1 MCHRFG
7 REGKAAR
14 YNGAMRGVG
23 RHSLL
28 AVALCVGAA
37 LLIGTSAP
45 TLTSEA
51 GGQGSGRAGESY
63 AGAVALPSQE
73 SLERIVRDYV
83 ESGEFIGSV
92 LVAHGDEI
100 LLDRSYGY
108 AEIESRQPNM
118 PGTQFRIG
126 SVTKQFTAAA
136 ILLLEQDGLL
146 SLDDRIADHLPDT
159 PPAWSGVTIF
169 HLLTHTSGI
178 PSFTGLRE
186 FHNGTLAPGSA
197 EATVNLVRDRPVEFL
212 PGQRKNYSNSGY
224 VLAGYLLERIAG
236 VSYEEF
242 LRTRIFAPLGMR
254 DSGVEIG
261 HGEAFGH
268 ARGYVRRDGG
278 LYPARPIDI
287 GVLHGAGA
295 LYSTTHDLLR
305 WTRAMFGG
313 EFLSAESLAKLTTP
327 FKDDYALGI
336 AVHRRSG
343 QLVIEH
349 FGGVA
354 GFNSHLAYYPESD
367 VTVVVLANVNG
378 ATPADIACYLGAAFR
393 RG

>member
-1 MCHRFG
+1 
-7 REGKAAR
+7 
-14 YNGAMRGVG
+14 MRLRK
-23 RHSLL
+23 RHTLL
-28 AVALCVGAA
+28 VAALCAGAA
-37 LLIGTSAP
+37 LLISAAAR
-45 TLTSEA
+45 TLTSES
-51 GGQGSGRAGESY
+51 GGRGSERVSESY
-63 AGAVALPSQE
+63 AEAAEPSLHGA
-73 SLERIVRDYV
+73 LERIVRDYV
-83 ESGEFIGSV
+83 GSGEFIGSV
-92 LVAHGDEI
+92 LVARGGEI

-108 AEIESRQPNM
+108 ADIESGRPNT

-146 SLDDRIADHLPDT
+146 SLDDRIADHLPHT

-186 FHNGTLAPGSA
+186 FHNGTLALGSV

-224 VLAGYLLERIAG
+224 VLLGYLIEHIAG

-242 LRTRIFAPLGMR
+242 LRTRIFAPLGMH
-254 DSGVEIG
+254 DSGFETERA
-261 HGEAFGH
+261 EALGH
-268 ARGYVRRDGG
+268 ARGYVRRDGR
-278 LYPARPIDI
+278 LFAAEPIDI

-305 WTRAMFGG
+305 WTRALFGG
-313 EFLSAESLAKLTTP
+313 ELLSAESLAKLTTP
-327 FKDDYALGI
+327 YKEDYALGV

-354 GFNSHLAYYPESD
+354 GFNSHLAYFPESD
-367 VTVVVLANVNG
+367 VTVAVLANVNG
-378 ATPADIACYLGAAFR
+378 ATPADIACYLGAVFR